1 MNRTINKLRRKNLWG
16 FASKMIDSIQKLNEI
31 YPIFWIDSQNFNPF
45 ITDFGLKKGR
55 IKKQQIKLGKPKVLA
70 GKEKKSTS
78 NPTIERVKG
87 WRDSEL
93 RSGDS
98 GQLVILGSRDHIT
111 WCNHVLANRGHKEKE
126 GRVAA
131 AAGSVPL
138 LPRFLFCLDPSS
150 ASVPPLL
157 RFLLCFGSSSGLV
170 EFGFI

>member
-1 MNRTINKLRRKNLWG
+1 MVSDPRLSVCPLCINYVHLSLLLYLCRKACNNNNNN
-16 FASKMIDSIQKLNEI
+16 K
-31 YPIFWIDSQNFNPF
+31 
-45 ITDFGLKKGR
+45 
-55 IKKQQIKLGKPKVLA
+55 IKLGKPKVLA

-98 GQLVILGSRDHIT
+98 GQLVILGSRAHIT

-126 GRVAA
+126 GIVAA

-138 LPRFLFCLDPSS
+138 LPRFLFCLGPSS
-150 ASVPPLL
+150 ASVPPLV
-157 RFLLCFGSSSGLV
+157 LLNLDLYREEWNHEGESW
-170 EFGFI
+170 

>member
-1 MNRTINKLRRKNLWG
+1 MNLP
-16 FASKMIDSIQKLNEI
+16 
-31 YPIFWIDSQNFNPF
+31 YFWIDSQNFNPF

-98 GQLVILGSRDHIT
+98 GQLVIWGHVLTSRDVT
-111 WCNHVLANRGHKEKE
+111 TCSLMEDTRRRKGELLLLPLFLFCPGSFSA
-126 GRVAA
+126 
-131 AAGSVPL
+131 SVPP
-138 LPRFLFCLDPSS
+138 LPRFLFCLGPSS
-150 ASVPPLL
+150 ASVPPLV
-157 RFLLCFGSSSGLV
+157 LLNLDLYW
-170 EFGFI
+170 EE